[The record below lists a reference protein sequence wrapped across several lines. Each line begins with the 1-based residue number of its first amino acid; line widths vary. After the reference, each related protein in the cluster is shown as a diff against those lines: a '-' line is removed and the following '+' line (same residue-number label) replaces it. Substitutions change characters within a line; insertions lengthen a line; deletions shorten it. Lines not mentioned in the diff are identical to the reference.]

1 MRVATCEGFRLYHG
15 GGSRLQRRGNRRL
28 RLGAPAPVPAPA
40 GPAAERRSQQPGEP
54 LLAGAPE
61 VLDVVVRPARQVGG
75 DPRPLVPEL
84 RLQLQHHPL
93 LLCREFAATV
103 ARRPITMVNFV
114 INRTRNAEHNKST
127 AVERRK

>member
-1 MRVATCEGFRLYHG
+1 MCVANLRGLYHG
-15 GGSRLQRRGNRRL
+15 GGSRLQRGGNRRL
-28 RLGAPAPVPAPA
+28 RPGAPAPA

-75 DPRPLVPEL
+75 DHRPLVPEL

-93 LLCREFAATV
+93 LLCRELAATV
-103 ARRPITMVNFV
+103 ARRPITMVNL
-114 INRTRNAEHNKST
+114 
-127 AVERRK
+127 